1 MVEMVGG
8 KTREVN
14 KWVKTSVNGKTVSVQ
29 VRNSLKAK
37 KTNKYLNSQSV
48 LSGSLLLSE
57 SSPMTQAGLCV
68 FRLISM
74 T

>member
-29 VRNSLKAK
+29 VRNSLKE
-37 KTNKYLNSQSV
+37 NKYLNSQSF

>member
-29 VRNSLKAK
+29 VRNSLKEK
-37 KTNKYLNSQSV
+37 NKTN
-48 LSGSLLLSE
+48 
-57 SSPMTQAGLCV
+57 
-68 FRLISM
+68 I
-74 T
+74 